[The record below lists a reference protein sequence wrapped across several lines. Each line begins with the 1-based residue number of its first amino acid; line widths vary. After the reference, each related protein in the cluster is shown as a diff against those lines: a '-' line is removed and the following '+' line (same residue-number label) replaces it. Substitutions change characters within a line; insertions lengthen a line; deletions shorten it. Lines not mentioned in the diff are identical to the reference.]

1 MKKSGVHRRP
11 TRLLAALL
19 CLLMALSLLPE
30 TALAADPDP
39 APVFGVDWTL
49 EEMRSKWSGYGYT
62 EYWDRDR
69 VYLGKYEP
77 ACPKG
82 KHDWALFEGQLDG
95 HSVTSQQQTCSDMGI
110 HHYVCKLCKCGMT
123 SYSKPKGH
131 SHSVYAQS
139 VDHKNPTC
147 TEAGYDK
154 YKCLYFESCREY
166 VTDEIPALG
175 HSWAVYN
182 MVSPSHTAAGRYDYR
197 CQRCKETYSEPIP
210 MLSSYSL
217 PSLMTSRPNSD
228 GQYERGTESQ
238 FSNLFSK
245 CESGVRFSQMSAHYD
260 PATNRTKLCN
270 RIEYDKNG
278 FPTLYVGE
286 AVVRDA
292 DTRRLVAIVY
302 AEDLTSESTN
312 EYIDVVVY
320 EDDLDVYL
328 VDFGSMKTN
337 KTTSVSRTGLRNL
350 SVTGNYSN
358 VYLVNS
364 HIGLIDADETT
375 SNPYHVYSG
384 GSSGSVNISLSGF
397 NSYVHMGPSSNSGA
411 PETVHAVV
419 SVDTPF
425 YSVENPLYDHNDHRL
440 VMEYLP
446 GNPYNPYRMYNY
458 DRGGWVNSR
467 YVHTPKLELANLT
480 VDSLGSPGGPLS
492 GLGGVKLTNC
502 SWTAGSIELRDFAQL
517 ELNDCT
523 LTADEIVL
531 HERSELT
538 LGGDITGDVRTQGT
552 NTLRLNNATLNGSIL
567 LEGVS
572 DDYYDAIGQKFG
584 SWDHKTHYLDL
595 NNGGYYTYT
604 GACLNLLLSGESFL
618 QMPAYLSQDAYGT
631 PAIMVDRHAILS
643 VKDDPEREGVGA
655 LTVRTM
661 DSYGNLTSPQYSFSS
676 ISGTPS
682 TENPLRHG
690 WIFIES
696 GILNLRGYGGS
707 AAIGG
712 SALEPGEKWTDL
724 GEYPEPPAPDDF
736 GGLYTRIESNYYEG
750 ETPEESY
757 YYCYGISPTPGFCR
771 DGGTITFNGGVV
783 NAEAE
788 YGAAAIGGARYGSV
802 SGINI
807 YTGATV
813 NARTG
818 GGGAAIGGGLPLYE
832 ASYPKVGYQLLRV
845 MNGDNAITGIFVY
858 PAKNKETGEVELR
871 YLNDGWYVDDGGT
884 RYDRVAGELCQ
895 EPLTS
900 LTPDTNS
907 AIHKKKLEYVSG
919 GSNGNMVIAGGCA
932 INAWAD
938 NPLYEGGYYGDTR
951 VDRERSF
958 YHPLRGDQTEPDS
971 FEPGILYQYSL
982 DYYNSHHDYYPQAE
996 LNDQPLFTE
1005 HYFFQDPD
1013 NGMALSVRSIDELY
1027 DFDARGDA
1035 EGNTDGFPTYA
1046 NGRLPG
1052 YVLGAACED
1061 TVFKY
1066 GNFFEICG
1074 SRGLSPTLVLGQY
1087 SDGHTEAA
1095 WDRYYVEDYGDIT
1108 IWDQSEEHG
1117 PWVPTIVHLYD
1128 SVVLNIG
1135 YHQEELDNST
1145 WSGYVLRHDLKKYAY
1160 ELNGQIDI
1168 SLPEAQ
1174 YDPAELNL
1182 PKGATMKLRSGSIL
1196 NVGAGITINED
1207 PEDEGQF
1214 VVEDGA
1220 IVRGKGLWPRKPA
1233 DPENPPTANQVRS
1246 LLARINSAGSGEG
1259 ASPDAPLVV
1268 THLGVV
1274 QIEGGAKMVLSGNSA
1289 DEIRQKMA
1297 AVSLDEQYLL
1307 TVFNAGD
1314 SGFKKTTVQV
1324 DTGEVTTWRLNTYSP
1339 DTVISLVE
1347 NGALVAIPG
1356 PYMLA
1361 NDHLDLILTEKDDDV
1376 TVILKSAKLATPE
1389 YRVFEGTGDEELEL
1403 LLEKPGSKTAF
1414 RIELTPDQ
1422 VTNNKCIF
1430 SVPKFAGSEFT
1441 INTLAPLRNKC
1452 AMRFGG
1458 TMCFTTPVSDIAGI
1472 NINTLQL
1479 DYDGGLALGG
1489 IDGGGYVKIPDI
1501 GGFPVTGSAKLNLNT
1516 FAPNRKLSLDVSL
1529 DTPIFSGT
1537 FRGGFKEARGLI
1549 LLDSLYAELSV
1560 GKGGIPLV
1568 PPTVVGYLQG
1578 GGLGISGIADTVAM
1592 DGPGAVPLRFEIA
1605 AKASIIDVVS
1615 GWARVSVGPTG
1626 FDVDLENIKV
1636 AGYDWIKKFG
1646 ASASMVT
1653 GEKTIKGAKYWGV
1666 DTEMSTYLVIG
1677 IPLHSIGYGNTIN
1690 EDEVVAGLSATGS
1703 VGIGCFAGYRKAKV
1717 DGETWLFFLYQLR
1730 ASANLSGSLTIP
1742 KGIVGGYLPFS
1753 TLTVGSLDLGFYAE
1767 ANAET
1772 SVNATE
1778 IKETAS
1784 PIEVVKQLSKNV
1796 DLDFKAAIGAKATAG
1811 VGKVQVFVRA
1821 VYVLG
1826 KKTIDLDY
1834 GFGSGKKLDLSGAVS
1849 KTRAVSTSG
1858 YDTSLTATLME
1869 DSDEPVPTIVQT
1881 SAATLATLGDAEL
1894 MDAEDTT
1901 DMKLEPDGSVSLT
1914 INDALAGNVII
1925 GLKLDQMVNGFGPSQ
1940 VSVTRNG
1947 SAVPL
1952 IPDACDENGVSTV
1965 SNANFSA
1972 GTAAGDDGAEV
1983 TSICFVPYEAGTYSI
1998 SLTVA
2003 GAGFVDGQVIETKSF
2018 ATLDTDETVLGTDS
2032 LSYSVS
2038 DASESGRYKVQIF
2051 LGAEPASGDF
2061 LLAETGELSGSD
2073 AYEDVLEYSLT
2084 GNLAPSGSYY
2094 PTILLL
2100 EYVDATDAAGNTVGT
2115 WAAVDQINLD
2125 TTKAYS
2131 NPEEV
2136 PAPGNV
2142 TLAYSGNGSMTASW
2156 TGVEGADSYQLTVY
2170 RETDNTEWD
2179 EAQNAFVPTTGT
2191 HFEDSG
2197 LLFETTGTSIL
2208 MDLSSLCGDTAPNLR
2223 VGVRAVKNIPAMV
2236 QDGENEIED
2245 EESGSQFKTGRE
2257 KISDAAVLKLPTPPA
2272 VSYSD
2277 NVRLGEGGSHSIA
2290 AGLGG
2295 ASFDVVAES
2304 GLSITVRSNLSADP
2318 IASGSGGAPLQ
2329 VQVPAP
2335 TEESLSTPPVLEVLV
2350 ENPYTGDY
2358 TLNTISVSYDT
2369 VAPPLILDNLGRYP
2383 KWGSE
2388 GEFYAQITGHTEA
2401 GALVSVYNVTVE
2413 SDWHWDE
2420 TGEEQIYEYTYDY
2433 EFLTSAAASAD
2444 GSFAVPVR
2452 FSGTPA
2458 YCVQAVDAV
2467 GNKSVA
2473 LTVEFPES
2481 DVVVNLDPN
2490 GGSIQISSIGLADG
2504 VAIGALPA
2512 PVSSEEAEAFDGWI
2526 LVAVPI
2532 DDTEEIN
2539 VVELVGTI
2547 DAPTETE
2554 QVTET
2559 EGVEL
2564 GAEVEPVEI
2573 PVTPDMVFTRTE
2585 TGGTLVS
2592 RATGTPIASFSG
2604 DPTLHARWTKG
2615 VMLSFSP
2622 GEGAACSTSKTQYKA
2637 GSLVGELP
2645 VPRRTDGADM
2655 LFLGWFSGSKQYT
2668 ETSVVSSSDT
2678 LTARWATPVTVTFDP
2693 GLGDLEMGD
2702 EDGEEINALGADGS
2716 LRIPMGTAI
2725 GQYPDAT
2732 ATGYTFTGWYN
2743 GEKAVGASTLY
2754 VIDTTLTA
2762 HWKRNTA
2769 KLIVTQA
2776 SVGETQA
2783 LPDPEVVWPTLS
2795 GDEEWI
2801 GEAIVSYAGTGDTEY
2816 LSSAKPTRAGSYE
2829 VIVNRNTFETAY
2841 VGSAEFS
2848 ITRENVTFHDVTV
2861 ASDIE
2866 HGSVSASRKE
2876 AALGDTVTLTA
2887 TPEAGYTFQSWTVTQ
2902 GDTPVAVADDRFTMP
2917 DGPVTVSAVFAEK
2930 QVVTL
2935 SSATAPEGG
2944 NILIETDT
2952 PARIHA
2958 GDSVTLTAPVRNG
2971 YRFLGWWAGDGA
2983 EPVCDTL
2990 VYHFVI
2996 EENTELQARYEAAGT
3011 ALLEIATANGAKY
3024 RVGSDPSLQSGST
3037 SRSYDL
3043 GTVLTIE
3050 ADEVGKVLQW
3060 ENGSGKV
3067 MGRGPS
3073 LTVTITD
3080 AMKVT
3085 LVYNTPETNQSIVQ
3099 FVTENEQ
3106 VIEARQ
3112 YLSGAEI
3119 TFPAPPSMVGYVF
3132 NKWVFEGT
3140 EEEALAEAIQDRL
3153 GTEEIITIRPAYTK
3167 DETAYAV
3174 TVEYSGE
3181 GLSVPGGTFAG
3192 ITVGTGYTVSAPEI
3206 DGYRFECWKLGE
3218 TVLSY
3223 KDSYFFQVIGD
3234 VTVTACY
3241 VKDTESITA
3250 QPVIALTDLF
3260 ANAVGSVHK
3269 VTAVATRS
3277 VPEGYTVLEQGMLY
3291 GKEYEGM
3298 SEDNFRYG
3306 TEGVHRYQSADLSR
3320 NGVLNMNVTVSSDEL
3335 VVCFRGYMILRNK
3348 STGNT
3353 ETIYTTIWK
3362 GSYAR
3367 GKID

>member
-19 CLLMALSLLPE
+19 CLLMALSLLPA

-39 APVFGVDWTL
+39 APVFGVDRTL

-154 YKCLYFESCREY
+154 YKCLYFDSCHTY

-175 HSWAVYN
+175 HSWVKYQQQ
-182 MVSPSHTAAGRYDYR
+182 SPTSSMTGFYKYR
-197 CQRCKETYSEPIP
+197 CQRCSETYTEIIP
-210 MLSSYSL
+210 MLSGYSL
-217 PSLMTSRPNSD
+217 PNLMTNRPDSE
-228 GQYERGTESQ
+228 GKYERGTESQ
-238 FSNLFSK
+238 FSNLFNRS
-245 CESGVRFSQMSAHYD
+245 ESGVRFSQMSASYD
-260 PATNRTKLCN
+260 PATNQTTLCN
-270 RIEYDKNG
+270 RVRTVNG

-292 DTRRLVAIVY
+292 DTRRQVAIVY
-302 AEDLTSESTN
+302 AEDITSSSTN

-320 EDDLDVYL
+320 EDNLDVYL
-328 VDFGSMKTN
+328 VDFGSRKTN
-337 KTTSVSRTGLRNL
+337 KTTSVSKTGLRNL
-350 SVTGNYSN
+350 SVTGNYSH

-364 HIGLIDADETT
+364 HIGMIDAGEET
-375 SNPYHVYSG
+375 PYPVYSG
-384 GSSGSVNISLSGF
+384 GAAGSVNISLSGF
-397 NSYVHMGPSSNSGA
+397 NSYVHMGPSSNSSQPG
-411 PETVHAVV
+411 TVHAVV

-425 YSVENPLYDHNDHRL
+425 YSVENPLYDHNDYRL

-538 LGGDITGDVRTQGT
+538 LGGDITGDIRTQGT

-572 DDYYDAIGQKFG
+572 NDYYDAIGQKFG

-604 GACLNLLLSGESFL
+604 GAYLNLLLNGESYIQL
-618 QMPAYLSQDAYGT
+618 PTYYPDGGAT

-655 LTVRTM
+655 LTVRCEN
-661 DSYGNLTSPQYSFSS
+661 DGYPYYAFTSIAGSPAV
-676 ISGTPS
+676 
-682 TENPLRHG
+682 ENPLRHG

-696 GILNLRGYGGS
+696 GILNLRGYNGS

-712 SALEPGEKWTDL
+712 SALE
-724 GEYPEPPAPDDF
+724 
-736 GGLYTRIESNYYEG
+736 
-750 ETPEESY
+750 
-757 YYCYGISPTPGFCR
+757 PGFCR

-813 NARTG
+813 NARTN

-858 PAKNKETGEVELR
+858 PAKNEETGEVELR
-871 YLNDGWYVDDGGT
+871 YLNDGWYVDDGGI

-907 AIHKKKLEYVSG
+907 AIYKKQLNYVSG

-932 INAWAD
+932 VTAWAD

-951 VDRERSF
+951 VDREREF
-958 YHPLRGDQTEPDS
+958 YHPLQGEQTEPK
-971 FEPGILYQYSL
+971 SL
-982 DYYNSHHDYYPQAE
+982 NPDCLETDYYNRNNENYHNIN
-996 LNDQPLFTE
+996 LNQDLYTE

-1027 DFDARGDA
+1027 DFDTRGDA
-1035 EGNTDGFPTYA
+1035 EGKTDGFPTYA

-1061 TVFKY
+1061 TVFTY

-1095 WDRYYVEDYGDIT
+1095 WDRYYVENYSGT
-1108 IWDQSEEHG
+1108 SIWDQSEEHG

-1233 DPENPPTANQVRS
+1233 DPENPPTVNQVRS
-1246 LLARINSAGSGEG
+1246 LLARISSAGSGE
-1259 ASPDAPLVV
+1259 ASSPDAPLVV

-1289 DEIRQKMA
+1289 DEIRQQMA
-1297 AVSLDEQYLL
+1297 AASLDEKYLL

-1314 SGFKKTTVQV
+1314 SGFRKETIQEA
-1324 DTGEVTTWRLNTYSP
+1324 DGEVTTWRLNTYSP

-1361 NDHLDLILTEKDDDV
+1361 NDHLDLILTEKSDNV

-1441 INTLAPLRNKC
+1441 VNTLAPLRNKC

-1703 VGIGCFAGYRKAKV
+1703 VGIGCFAGYRKVKES
-1717 DGETWLFFLYQLR
+1717 DGTWLYFLYQLR

-1772 SVNATE
+1772 KVNATQVQD
-1778 IKETAS
+1778 TGS
-1784 PIEVVKQLSKNV
+1784 PVDLVKQLSKNV

-1811 VGKVQVFVRA
+1811 VGKVQVYVRA

-1834 GFGSGKKLDLSGAVS
+1834 GFGSGKKLDLSGSVS

-1858 YDTSLTATLME
+1858 YDTTLAATLME

-1894 MDAEDTT
+1894 MDAEDTL

-1914 INDALAGNVII
+1914 VNEAIKGNVII
-1925 GLKLDQMVNGFGPSQ
+1925 GLKLDQMVNGFGASQ

-1947 SAVPL
+1947 SAVTL
-1952 IPDACDENGVSTV
+1952 IPDNCDENGVSIV

-1972 GTAAGDDGAEV
+1972 GNAAGDDGAEV
-1983 TSICFVPYEAGTYSI
+1983 SSICFVPYEAGTYSI
-1998 SLTVA
+1998 SLTGTA
-2003 GAGFVDGQVIETKSF
+2003 ASFVDGDVIETKSF
-2018 ATLDTDETVLGTDS
+2018 ATLDTDNDATSLGENS
-2032 LSYSVS
+2032 LSYSVV
-2038 DASESGRYKVQIF
+2038 DASESGRYKVQLF
-2051 LGAEPASGDF
+2051 LGAEQASGDF
-2061 LLAETGELSGSD
+2061 LLAETEELSGSD

-2125 TTKAYS
+2125 STRTYT

-2136 PAPGNV
+2136 PAPGDV
-2142 TLAYSGNGSMTASW
+2142 TLAYSGNGSMTAAW
-2156 TGVEGADSYQLTVY
+2156 IDVEGADSYQLTVY
-2170 RETDNTEWD
+2170 RETENTEWD

-2197 LLFETTGTSIL
+2197 LLFETTGTTLL
-2208 MDLSSLCGDTAPNLR
+2208 MDLSSLCGETAPNLR

-2245 EESGSQFKTGRE
+2245 EESGSQYKTGRE
-2257 KISDAAVLKLPTPPA
+2257 GVSNAAVLKLPTPPA

-2290 AGLGG
+2290 AGLDGT
-2295 ASFDVVAES
+2295 SFDVIAGS

-2318 IASGSGGAPLQ
+2318 IAYGSGGTPLQ

-2335 TEESLSTPPVLEVLV
+2335 TEEATSTPPVLEVLV
-2350 ENPYTGDY
+2350 ENPSTGDY

-2369 VAPPLILDNLGRYP
+2369 VAPPLILDSLGRFP
-2383 KWGSE
+2383 KWGSD
-2388 GEFYAQITGHTEA
+2388 GSFYAQITGHTEA
-2401 GALVSVYNVTVE
+2401 GVSVHVYELAYNEDSV
-2413 SDWHWDE
+2413 DFDLA
-2420 TGEEQIYEYTYDY
+2420 
-2433 EFLTSAAASAD
+2433 FLTSAASSAD
-2444 GSFAVPVR
+2444 GSFSIPVS
-2452 FSGTPA
+2452 FTGAPA

-2504 VAIGALPA
+2504 GAIGALPA
-2512 PVSSEEAEAFDGWI
+2512 ADSRDESVAFDGWV

-2532 DDTEEIN
+2532 DDTEEIE
-2539 VVELVGTI
+2539 VVDLEEPI

-2554 QVTET
+2554 QVPTGTEV
-2559 EGVEL
+2559 VEL
-2564 GAEVEPVEI
+2564 GAEVEPSEI
-2573 PVTPDMVFTRTE
+2573 PVTPDMVFTRTDA
-2585 TGGTLVS
+2585 GGTLVS
-2592 RATGTPIASFSG
+2592 SAAGTPIASFSG
-2604 DPTLHARWTKG
+2604 EVTLQARWTRG
-2615 VMLSFSP
+2615 AMLSFSP
-2622 GEGAACSTSKTQYKA
+2622 GEGAACDVSKKQYKA
-2637 GSLVGELP
+2637 GSLAGELP

-2702 EDGEEINALGADGS
+2702 EDGEEISVLGADGS
-2716 LRIPMGTAI
+2716 LRIPMGSAI

-2754 VIDTTLTA
+2754 VINTTLTA
-2762 HWKRNTA
+2762 HWERNTA
-2769 KLIVTQA
+2769 ELTVSQA
-2776 SVGETQA
+2776 SVGETQT
-2783 LPDPEVVWPTLS
+2783 LPDPEVLWPTLS
-2795 GDEEWI
+2795 EDEEWI

-2829 VIVNRNTFETAY
+2829 VIVSRNTFEAAY

-2866 HGSVSASRKE
+2866 HGSVGASRTE

-2902 GDTPVAVADDRFTMP
+2902 GDTPVAVADNRFIMP
-2917 DGPVTVSAVFAEK
+2917 DGPVTVTAVFAEK
-2930 QVVTL
+2930 PVVTL
-2935 SSATAPEGG
+2935 SSVTSPEGG

-2958 GDSVTLTAPVRNG
+2958 GDSVTLTAQARSG

-2990 VYHFVI
+2990 VYRFVI

-3011 ALLEIATANGAKY
+3011 AVLEIATANGAKY
-3024 RVGSDPSLQSGST
+3024 RVGADPSLQSGST
-3037 SRSYDL
+3037 SKSYDL

-3050 ADEVGKVLQW
+3050 ADEAGKVLQW

-3073 LTVTITD
+3073 LTVTVTD
-3080 AMKVT
+3080 SMKVT

-3099 FVTENEQ
+3099 FVSGNEQ

-3112 YLSGAEI
+3112 YLAGTEI
-3119 TFPAPPSMVGYVF
+3119 TFPAPPSMVGYIF
-3132 NKWVFEGT
+3132 EKWVFEGT
-3140 EEEALAEAIQDRL
+3140 EEEASAEAIQDRL
-3153 GTEEIITIRPAYTK
+3153 GTEEIITIRPFYSR
-3167 DETAYAV
+3167 DETSYSV
-3174 TVEYSGE
+3174 TVVYSGE
-3181 GLSVPGGTFAG
+3181 GLAASGGTFAG
-3192 ITVGTGYTVSAPEI
+3192 IHVGTGYTVTAPEI
-3206 DGYRFECWKLGE
+3206 DGYLFECWKQGE

-3241 VKDTESITA
+3241 VRETQSVDV

-3260 ANAVGSVHK
+3260 ANAVGDVHK

-3291 GKEYEGM
+3291 GKEFEGM
-3298 SEDNFRYG
+3298 SEDNFKYG
-3306 TEGVHRYQSADLSR
+3306 TEGVRRYQSADLSR

-3335 VVCFRGYMILRNK
+3335 VVCFRGYMILRNE

-3362 GSYAR
+3362 GSYAL